1 MRYYSDELKK
11 FFETEKECKDA
22 EAKAKELAEKNK
34 STKATMAKA
43 VEEADLRLDLA
54 YKELEQAKKHVKELQ
69 KMYDAEVDNVM
80 NPVMENINKCLDDRQ
95 KAIQAVNQKFGAY
108 TTTDSGN
115 KAIDEFLKTSN
126 ILDSLWKSFYY
137 KF

>member
-95 KAIQAVNQKFGAY
+95 KAIQAFNQKFGAY

-115 KAIDEFLKTSN
+115 TAIDEFLKTSN

>member
-34 STKATMAKA
+34 STKAAMAKA
-43 VEEADLRLDLA
+43 VEEADLQLELA
-54 YKELEQAKKHVKELQ
+54 YEELEQAKAKVKELQ
-69 KMYDAEVDNVM
+69 KMYDAEVDRIM
-80 NPVMENINKCLDDRQ
+80 NPVMETINKRVEDRT
-95 KAIQAVNQKFGAY
+95 KAIQEFNKKFGTY
-108 TTTDSGN
+108 TTTYSGN
-115 KAIDEFLKTSN
+115 KAINEFLKTSN
-126 ILDSLWKSFYY
+126 VLDSLWKSFYY